1 MEHIDNTE
9 NMLYLLSVMA
19 PEQPYKRKQYLV
31 DRTYQLRFVTRIFMA
46 VLMVATV
53 SSLLSTGLLW
63 YNMYRTDLESQVP
76 LISSFIAVAV
86 TLLIELLLAIPIV
99 FFLGIRQSHRIVG
112 PMNRIK
118 RILEAVGNGDFSQR
132 ITLRQGDALEDLAK
146 SINQM
151 SEQLQQRFPRAP
163 GS

>member
-1 MEHIDNTE
+1 MEHIDIAE
-9 NMLYLLSVMA
+9 NMLYLLSIMA

-31 DRTYQLRFVTRIFMA
+31 DRAYQLRFVTRIFMA

-63 YNMYRTDLESQVP
+63 FNMYRTDLESRVP
-76 LISSFIAVAV
+76 LISSFIAVAI

-99 FFLGIRQSHRIVG
+99 FVLGIRQSHRIVG

-118 RILEAVGNGDFSQR
+118 RILEGIGNGDFSQR

-146 SINQM
+146 AINQM
-151 SEQLQQRFPRAP
+151 SDALSRRFPRAP

>member
-1 MEHIDNTE
+1 MG
-9 NMLYLLSVMA
+9 A
-19 PEQPYKRKQYLV
+19 EQPYKRKQYLV
-31 DRTYQLRFVTRIFMA
+31 DRAYQLRFVTRIFMV

-53 SSLLSTGLLW
+53 SSLLSTGLL
-63 YNMYRTDLESQVP
+63 YFNMYRTDLESRVP
-76 LISSFIAVAV
+76 LISSFIAVAI

-99 FFLGIRQSHRIVG
+99 FVLGIRQSHRIVG

-132 ITLRQGDALEDLAK
+132 ITLRQGDALEDMAK
-146 SINQM
+146 AINQM
-151 SEQLQQRFPRAP
+151 SESLQQRFPRPP